1 MEQHKRLLIT
11 TAILFVI
18 INTNYYWESIPGIWT
33 IPVMLV
39 LFIMVVVLLFALFRQ
54 VYLAIKEKFKVR
66 SRLYLVAIMLSA
78 FLISVYSPLFF
89 DPESLEAKDLL
100 VAQHIGSA
108 HCTSI
113 LKLKQGNEFYK
124 RTVCFGISKTT
135 GTYSIRND
143 TITFTNIGSRN
154 GFDIYKFGVIKK
166 KTISQNEKVL
176 GELYLYRGVNDTIPN
191 ILFIT
196 KNEFKM

>member
-1 MEQHKRLLIT
+1 MKQHKRLIIT

-18 INTNYYWESIPGIWT
+18 INANYYWDGMLGIWT

-39 LFIMVVVLLFALFRQ
+39 LLITVVVLLFALFRQ

-66 SRLYLVAIMLSA
+66 SRLYLIAIMLSA
-78 FLISVYSPLFF
+78 FLISICSPLFF
-89 DPESLEAKDLL
+89 DPENLEAKDLL
-100 VAQHIGSA
+100 VAQHTGSA
-108 HCTSI
+108 NCTTI
-113 LKLKQGNEFYK
+113 LKLKQGNDFYE

-143 TITFTNIGSRN
+143 TITFTNLGSRN
-154 GFDIYKFGVIKK
+154 GLNIYKFGVIKK
-166 KTISQNEKVL
+166 KTISQNEKTL
-176 GELYLYRGVNDTIPN
+176 GELYLYRGINDTIPN

-196 KNEFKM
+196 KNELKL